1 MSLNPHFLQI
11 LASGEEI
18 IKTHHCA
25 TIRIMRY
32 GEPVCLCFCGMT
44 NFHRFKLGFDWTFWI
59 GEASNPEE
67 RDIYE
72 VAIASQMAALDAL
85 KPGVTA
91 GCAYGLC

>member
-44 NFHRFKLGFDWTFWI
+44 NFHRFKLGFDRTFWI
-59 GEASNPEE
+59 GEFSNPEQ

-72 VAIASQMAALDAL
+72 VAIASQMVALDAL

-91 GCAYGLC
+91 GCACGLC